1 MIRRPRPK
9 SLAPLRSRLQ
19 AADPVRTSAPAAE
32 EAALARV
39 AARLARSLVE
49 PPPARTPLLP
59 ALALLA
65 ALAIAIGISAHLFR
79 DAAAPAAL
87 RGAAAGRIGHD
98 LRSPRQ
104 VQFETPGG
112 TRLIWVLDPDSQL

>member
-1 MIRRPRPK
+1 MIRPRPM
-9 SLAPLRSRLQ
+9 SLARLRGRLRE
-19 AADPVRTSAPAAE
+19 ADPARSSAPGAE

-39 AARLARSLVE
+39 AARLAHALADA
-49 PPPARTPLLP
+49 PPARTPLLP

-65 ALAIAIGISAHLFR
+65 ALAVAIGIPALLSR

-87 RGAAAGRIGHD
+87 RGATAGRIGHD